1 MTADLWSQSLITGG
15 LTADIVGFLLVYFF
29 LLPLKVSRG
38 GAIYLELEQNDP
50 EEAETAKRYR
60 IFGVVGGILVLTGF
74 VLQIAGVW
82 I

>member
-1 MTADLWSQSLITGG
+1 MTAELWSQTLITGG

-38 GAIYLELEQNDP
+38 GAINLILEQNDP
-50 EEAETAKRYR
+50 EEAETAERYR
-60 IFGVVGGILVLTGF
+60 IFGVIGGILVLLGF